1 MGKKMPVSIAIFLIA
16 CAAFISFQITY
27 THVNKKY
34 SDAVYEITSEASA
47 FSKINA
53 IDSIVR
59 KNYVGD
65 INEDLLENG
74 LIQGYLLG
82 LGDKYATY
90 MDKEEYASYVS
101 KNNGKQVGIGITVIY
116 DNTLGGMYITNVTKD
131 SPAMQAGLAAGDII
145 STVDGQTIAERG
157 YYNTISYIGAG
168 DEGEAL
174 TLTVEKGPD
183 YHQQTEVVLVRAVV
197 KTYTVSY
204 ELYKDKV
211 GYIEISGFNKVTPN
225 EFITAMT
232 ELKAQGAEAYIF
244 DLRNNSG
251 GDLEGIRGVL
261 DYLLPEG
268 PIIRIISKDG
278 SEQVLHSDANSVDA
292 PMAVLI
298 NGNTASAAELFSS
311 ALRDY
316 DKAKLIGTKSYGKG
330 TMQTMMRL
338 TDNSALSI
346 STQMYNPPYSENY
359 EGTGLT
365 PDIEIDLTAE
375 QYSRYHL
382 LTLDEDSQVQAAYK
396 TLGFENSVTVENN
409 DEVLFDEVTTDN
421 ETDENTDNAVVS
433 AE

>member
-27 THVNKKY
+27 THIEKKY
-34 SDAVYEITSEASA
+34 ADAVYEITSQASA

-59 KNYVGD
+59 KNYIGE
-65 INEDLLENG
+65 INEDELENG
-74 LIQGYLLG
+74 LIQGYLYG

-90 MDKEEYASYVS
+90 MDTEEYASYVA

-145 STVDGQTIAERG
+145 SAVDGQTVAERG
-157 YYNTISYIGAG
+157 YYNTISYIGSG
-168 DEGEAL
+168 NEGEAL
-174 TLTVEKGPD
+174 TLTVEKGPE
-183 YHQQTEVVLVRAVV
+183 YHQQVDIALVRAVV
-197 KTYTVSY
+197 NTYTVSY
-204 ELYKDKV
+204 EMYKDNV
-211 GYIEISGFNKVTPN
+211 GYIEISGFNKVTPT
-225 EFITAMT
+225 EFIAAMT
-232 ELKAQGAEAYIF
+232 ELKSKGAEAYIF
-244 DLRNNSG
+244 DVRNNSG

-268 PIIRIISKDG
+268 PIIRVISKDG
-278 SEQVLHSDANSVDA
+278 SEQVLSSDATCIEA

-316 DKAKLIGTKSYGKG
+316 GKAKLIGTRSYGKG

-359 EGTGLT
+359 EGIGLT

-382 LTLDEDSQVQAAYK
+382 LELDEDTQVQAAYA
-396 TLGFENSVTVENN
+396 TLGFEAEIPEVEENAENADSDEDNENVENIG
-409 DEVLFDEVTTDN
+409 E
-421 ETDENTDNAVVS
+421 
-433 AE
+433 